1 MSKSNYYKELAD
13 YLKQHDLDKANRVV
27 MNELA
32 NLLIKKREDF
42 VFLLQNSGLN
52 ANNNMFDGELVDLFL
67 SNIHNNKKLLL
78 GTAFFISHNNKTEN
92 FDGDAEHNE
101 GGLKATTKVLY
112 NYFDA
117 AYYDAYNTNEDEDE
131 ETSNVAG
138 VIAGAVGSLATLGSG
153 IMAGRQ
159 KKKHGATDLLSKKQ
173 EAKTQMVQAILAQRE
188 AQQAAAKQK
197 QEIQAKQKKIII
209 VVTGITLLAATIG
222 IVIYFNKKK

>member
-13 YLKQHDLDKANRVV
+13 YLKQHDLEKANRVV

-32 NLLIKKREDF
+32 NLLVKKREDF

-52 ANNNMFDGELVDLFL
+52 ANNDMFDGELVDLFL

-92 FDGDAEHNE
+92 FDGDSEHNE
-101 GGLKATTKVLY
+101 SGLKATTKVLY

-117 AYYDAYNTNEDEDE
+117 ANYDTYNSNEDE
-131 ETSNVAG
+131 ETSNVVGA
-138 VIAGAVGSLATLGSG
+138 IAGAVGSLATLGSG
-153 IMAGRQ
+153 IVAGQQ
-159 KKKHGATDLLSKKQ
+159 KKKYGASDLLAKKQ

>member
-1 MSKSNYYKELAD
+1 MSKSNYYQQLAD
-13 YLKQHDLDKANRVV
+13 YLKQHDLEKANRVV

-32 NLLIKKREDF
+32 NLLVKKREDF

-52 ANNNMFDGELVDLFL
+52 ANNDMFDGELVDLFL

-92 FDGDAEHNE
+92 FDGESEHNE
-101 GGLKATTKVLY
+101 SGLKATTKVLY

-117 AYYDAYNTNEDEDE
+117 ANYDTYNTSEDE
-131 ETSNVAG
+131 ETSNVVGA
-138 VIAGAVGSLATLGSG
+138 IAGAVGSLATLGSG
-153 IMAGRQ
+153 IVAGQQ
-159 KKKHGATDLLSKKQ
+159 KKKYGASDLLAKKQ

-222 IVIYFNKKK
+222 IVIYINKKK

>member
-13 YLKQHDLDKANRVV
+13 YLKQHDLEKANRVV

-42 VFLLQNSGLN
+42 VFLLQNSGLD

-78 GTAFFISHNNKTEN
+78 GTAFFISHNNKIEN
-92 FDGDAEHNE
+92 FDGDSEHNE

-117 AYYDAYNTNEDEDE
+117 AYYDSYNTNEDE
-131 ETSNVAG
+131 ETSNVVGA
-138 VIAGAVGSLATLGSG
+138 IAGAVGSLATLGSG
-153 IMAGRQ
+153 IVAGQQ
-159 KKKHGATDLLSKKQ
+159 KKKYGASDLLAKKQ

-188 AQQAAAKQK
+188 AQQAAVKQK

-209 VVTGITLLAATIG
+209 VITGITLLAATIG
-222 IVIYFNKKK
+222 IVIYINKKK

>member
-13 YLKQHDLDKANRVV
+13 YLKQHDLEKANRVV

-32 NLLIKKREDF
+32 NLLVKKREDF
-42 VFLLQNSGLN
+42 VFLLQNSGLD

-92 FDGDAEHNE
+92 FDGDSEHNE
-101 GGLKATTKVLY
+101 SGLKATTKVLY

-117 AYYDAYNTNEDEDE
+117 AYYDSYNTNEDE
-131 ETSNVAG
+131 ETSNVVGA
-138 VIAGAVGSLATLGSG
+138 IAGAVGSLATLGSG
-153 IMAGRQ
+153 IVAGQQ
-159 KKKHGATDLLSKKQ
+159 KKKYGASDLLAKKQ
-173 EAKTQMVQAILAQRE
+173 EAKTQMVQAVLAQRE
-188 AQQAAAKQK
+188 AQQAAVKQK

-209 VVTGITLLAATIG
+209 VITGITLLAATIG
-222 IVIYFNKKK
+222 IVIYINKKK

>member
-13 YLKQHDLDKANRVV
+13 YLKQHDLEKANRVV

-32 NLLIKKREDF
+32 NLLVKKREDF

-52 ANNNMFDGELVDLFL
+52 ANNDMFDGELVDLFL

-92 FDGDAEHNE
+92 FDGESEHNE
-101 GGLKATTKVLY
+101 SGLKATTKVLY

-117 AYYDAYNTNEDEDE
+117 ANYDTYNTSEDE
-131 ETSNVAG
+131 ETSNVVGA
-138 VIAGAVGSLATLGSG
+138 IAGAVGSLATLGSG
-153 IMAGRQ
+153 IVAGQQ
-159 KKKHGATDLLSKKQ
+159 KKKYGVSDLLAKKQ

>member
-13 YLKQHDLDKANRVV
+13 YLKQHDLEKANRVV

-32 NLLIKKREDF
+32 NLLVKKREDF
-42 VFLLQNSGLN
+42 VFLLQNSGLD
-52 ANNNMFDGELVDLFL
+52 ANTNMFDGELVDLFL

-92 FDGDAEHNE
+92 FDGESEHNE
-101 GGLKATTKVLY
+101 SGLKATTKVLY

-117 AYYDAYNTNEDEDE
+117 ANYDTYNSNEDE
-131 ETSNVAG
+131 ETSNVVGA
-138 VIAGAVGSLATLGSG
+138 IAGAVGSLATLGSG
-153 IMAGRQ
+153 IVAGQQ
-159 KKKHGATDLLSKKQ
+159 KKKYGASDLLAKKQ

-209 VVTGITLLAATIG
+209 VVTGITILAATIG

>member
-1 MSKSNYYKELAD
+1 MSKNNYYKDLAD
-13 YLKQHDLDKANRVV
+13 YLKQHDLEKANRVV

-42 VFLLQNSGLN
+42 VFLLQNSGVD
-52 ANNNMFDGELVDLFL
+52 ANNDMFDGELVDLFL

-92 FDGDAEHNE
+92 FDGESEHNE
-101 GGLKATTKVLY
+101 SGLKATTKVLY

-117 AYYDAYNTNEDEDE
+117 ANYDAYNTSEDE
-131 ETSNVAG
+131 ETSNVVGA
-138 VIAGAVGSLATLGSG
+138 IAGAVGSLATLGSG
-153 IMAGRQ
+153 IVAGQQ
-159 KKKHGATDLLSKKQ
+159 KKKYGATDLLAKKQ

>member
-1 MSKSNYYKELAD
+1 MSKSNYYQQLAD
-13 YLKQHDLDKANRVV
+13 YLKQHDLEKANRVV

-42 VFLLQNSGLN
+42 VFLLQNSGLD
-52 ANNNMFDGELVDLFL
+52 ANNEMLDGELVDLFL

-78 GTAFFISHNNKTEN
+78 GAAFFISHNNKTEN
-92 FDGDAEHNE
+92 FDGDSEHNE
-101 GGLKATTKVLY
+101 SGIKATTKVLY

-117 AYYDAYNTNEDEDE
+117 ANYDAYNTNEDE
-131 ETSNVAG
+131 ETSNVVG

-153 IMAGRQ
+153 IVAGQQ
-159 KKKHGATDLLSKKQ
+159 KKKYGATDLLSKKQ

-197 QEIQAKQKKIII
+197 QEIQSKQKKIII
-209 VVTGITLLAATIG
+209 VITGITLLAATIG